1 MVDYEKTDRLANAA
15 FAMEQAIEDW
25 VNAMRVDK
33 PAAEAMVDEAA
44 EEVAAALIEIGMD
57 EAAARKEAFRL
68 WDEQE
73 AACRYWLALIG
84 LYALRRAGADLGL
97 RESAREEADEWEQAL
112 EDALERAGMEPG
124 QVRDRKARIR
134 DRAERAVSMGC
145 GRP

>member
-25 VNAMRVDK
+25 VNAMQRDR
-33 PAAEAMVDEAA
+33 PAAQAVADEAM
-44 EEVAAALIEIGMD
+44 EEVIAALIEDGMH
-57 EAAARKEAFRL
+57 EAPARAEACRL
-68 WDEQE
+68 FDEQE

-84 LYALRRAGADLGL
+84 LYALRRAGADLDL

-134 DRAERAVSMGC
+134 DRAERAVSIGC
-145 GRP
+145 GRL